1 VGDFSIEA
9 KCAIK
14 EEDPYGKTEVFAD
27 VRERINLTN
36 SNYYQELIA
45 NSILFVMIDKTLGQF
60 WLKCNKIGDKTLK
73 FNFHFTL

>member
-1 VGDFSIEA
+1 MGDFSIEA

-36 SNYYQELIA
+36 SNYYQELIP
-45 NSILFVMIDKTLGQF
+45 NSILS
-60 WLKCNKIGDKTLK
+60 CYAR
-73 FNFHFTL
+73 